1 MRPQLSRYSPLS
13 TATLLVLLSACSG
26 DLAQRGQVS
35 ERGAAVT
42 SSALASDVP
51 TNAGTSPGLG
61 SANAAPTSRASS
73 GRPVLERRG
82 SAEAQRGS
90 PATSPIYT
98 TDAHSGDEP
107 DPDQDVEHQTDDDG
121 QAQVAGDGDGATEDD
136 DGQAEDEDGDA
147 KGEDSDPDAEDD
159 SEPEVSRR
167 ERTLAWLAEDWG
179 ENLPAP
185 TARTGGGA
193 AVPRLVRPEQPL
205 EFVRPGAVKGLYVSA
220 WAAGSSMR
228 SQGLIGLATRTEIN
242 TFVIDL
248 KDASGYVSYP
258 TGVMTAREAG
268 ADQEIRIRDLVGLL
282 ERLQDAGI
290 YPIARI
296 VIVKDP
302 LLIRSKPEW
311 AVQDTAGGVWVDSKG
326 LLWANLH
333 DERVWDYHIE
343 LAKEAAAV
351 GFPEIQWDY
360 VRFADAPQEDLG
372 RAVYP
377 GAEGRR
383 RRDAVEGF
391 LEYAGAA
398 LEDSGVAMT
407 VDVFGATTSAQSDVG
422 IGQYWE
428 RFIGSVDVALPMVYP
443 SHYWV
448 GSFGHLDPNGHPY
461 EIVRAALV
469 SGLQRSEAVEG
480 AGVIRPW
487 LQDFTLGSPRYEA
500 PEVRA
505 QIQATYDA
513 GIDEWLLW
521 NASSRYTEAALEP
534 ADGYP
539 RGEEP
544 QMRVGGRIV
553 PVSERYVAMALEA
566 EERVLARA
574 VADSIAAAFVVD
586 SLAAAAA
593 EVADAPGA
601 EPESPD
607 ASAAGGRR

>member
-1 MRPQLSRYSPLS
+1 LQLQLARYSPLS

-26 DLAQRGQVS
+26 DLAQPGQAS
-35 ERGAAVT
+35 DRGAALT
-42 SSALASDVP
+42 SSALASD
-51 TNAGTSPGLG
+51 AG
-61 SANAAPTSRASS
+61 ANSSLVGDAATTSRAL

-82 SAEAQRGS
+82 STEAQRGS
-90 PATSPIYT
+90 PATSRVDT
-98 TDAHSGDEP
+98 TDAQAGAEP
-107 DPDQDVEHQTDDDG
+107 DSDQDVDHET
-121 QAQVAGDGDGATEDD
+121 DD
-136 DGQAEDEDGDA
+136 DGQAEDD
-147 KGEDSDPDAEDD
+147 DSQAEDD
-159 SEPEVSRR
+159 DEPEVSRR
-167 ERTLAWLAEDWG
+167 DRTLAWLAEDSG
-179 ENLPAP
+179 VLLPAS
-185 TARTGGGA
+185 TARTGAGGS
-193 AVPRLVRPEQPL
+193 VPRLVLPEEPPEFPRPDN
-205 EFVRPGAVKGLYVSA
+205 VKGLYVSA

-228 SQGLIGLATRTEIN
+228 SQGLIDIAARTEIN

-258 TGVMTAREAG
+258 TGVMTAREVG
-268 ADQEIRIRDLVGLL
+268 ADQEIRIRDLPGLL
-282 ERLQDAGI
+282 ERFRVAGI

-333 DERVWDYHIE
+333 DQRVWDYHIE

-360 VRFADAPQEDLG
+360 VRFADAPQEDLD

-383 RRDAVEGF
+383 RRDAVEAF
-391 LEYAGAA
+391 LEYARAE
-398 LEDSGVAMT
+398 LEESGVAMT
-407 VDVFGATTSAQSDVG
+407 MDVFGATTSAQSDVG

-428 RFIGSVDVALPMVYP
+428 RFIGSVEVALPMVYP

-448 GSFGHLDPNGHPY
+448 GSFGIQDPNGHPY
-461 EIVRAALV
+461 EVVRAALV

-480 AGVIRPW
+480 AGVMRPW
-487 LQDFTLGSPRYEA
+487 LQDFTLGLPRYEA

-534 ADGYP
+534 AEGYP
-539 RGEEP
+539 QGVEP
-544 QMRVGGRIV
+544 DMRVGGRIV

-566 EERVLARA
+566 EERALARMVADSITAAA
-574 VADSIAAAFVVD
+574 VADS
-586 SLAAAAA
+586 L
-593 EVADAPGA
+593 VADA
-601 EPESPD
+601 
-607 ASAAGGRR
+607 R

>member
-1 MRPQLSRYSPLS
+1 
-13 TATLLVLLSACSG
+13 V
-26 DLAQRGQVS
+26 D
-35 ERGAAVT
+35 
-42 SSALASDVP
+42 
-51 TNAGTSPGLG
+51 
-61 SANAAPTSRASS
+61 
-73 GRPVLERRG
+73 
-82 SAEAQRGS
+82 
-90 PATSPIYT
+90 T
-98 TDAHSGDEP
+98 TDAQAGAEP
-107 DPDQDVEHQTDDDG
+107 DSDQDVDHET
-121 QAQVAGDGDGATEDD
+121 DD
-136 DGQAEDEDGDA
+136 DGQAEDD
-147 KGEDSDPDAEDD
+147 DSQAEDD
-159 SEPEVSRR
+159 DEPEVSRR
-167 ERTLAWLAEDWG
+167 DRTLAWLAEDSG
-179 ENLPAP
+179 VLLPAS
-185 TARTGGGA
+185 TARTGAGGS
-193 AVPRLVRPEQPL
+193 VPRLVLPEEPPEFPRPDN
-205 EFVRPGAVKGLYVSA
+205 VKGLYVSA

-228 SQGLIGLATRTEIN
+228 SQGLIDIAARTEIN

-258 TGVMTAREAG
+258 TGVMTAREVG
-268 ADQEIRIRDLVGLL
+268 ADQEIRIRDLPGLL
-282 ERLQDAGI
+282 ERFRVAGI

-333 DERVWDYHIE
+333 DQRVWDYHIE

-360 VRFADAPQEDLG
+360 VRFADAPQEDLD

-383 RRDAVEGF
+383 RRDAVEAF
-391 LEYAGAA
+391 LEYARAE
-398 LEDSGVAMT
+398 LEESGVAMT
-407 VDVFGATTSAQSDVG
+407 MDVFGATTSAQSDVG

-428 RFIGSVDVALPMVYP
+428 RFIGSVEVALPMVYP

-448 GSFGHLDPNGHPY
+448 GSFGIQDPNGHPY
-461 EIVRAALV
+461 EVVRAALV

-480 AGVIRPW
+480 AGVMRPW

-534 ADGYP
+534 AEGYP
-539 RGEEP
+539 QGVEP
-544 QMRVGGRIV
+544 DMRVGGRIV

-566 EERVLARA
+566 EERALARMVADSITAAA
-574 VADSIAAAFVVD
+574 VADSLAAVGASSVPLAD
-586 SLAAAAA
+586 SL
-593 EVADAPGA
+593 VADA
-601 EPESPD
+601 
-607 ASAAGGRR
+607 R

>member
-1 MRPQLSRYSPLS
+1 M
-13 TATLLVLLSACSG
+13 
-26 DLAQRGQVS
+26 D
-35 ERGAAVT
+35 
-42 SSALASDVP
+42 
-51 TNAGTSPGLG
+51 
-61 SANAAPTSRASS
+61 
-73 GRPVLERRG
+73 
-82 SAEAQRGS
+82 
-90 PATSPIYT
+90 T
-98 TDAHSGDEP
+98 TDAHSGD
-107 DPDQDVEHQTDDDG
+107 DHDLDQDVDHQTDDAGQVGDDG
-121 QAQVAGDGDGATEDD
+121 GDAELDGATGDD
-136 DGQAEDEDGDA
+136 D
-147 KGEDSDPDAEDD
+147 
-159 SEPEVSRR
+159 EPEVSRR
-167 ERTLAWLAEDWG
+167 GRTLAWLAEDWG
-179 ENLPAP
+179 ENLPAS

-193 AVPRLVRPEQPL
+193 SVPRLVLPEEPP

-220 WAAGSSMR
+220 WAAGSSTR
-228 SQGLIGLATRTEIN
+228 SQGLIDIATRTEIN

-258 TGVMTAREAG
+258 TEAMTAREAG
-268 ADQEIRIRDLVGLL
+268 ADQEIRIRDLPGLL
-282 ERLQDAGI
+282 ERLRVAGI

-311 AVQDTAGGVWVDSKG
+311 AVQDAAGGVWVDSKG

-333 DERVWDYHIE
+333 DQRVWDYHIE

-360 VRFADAPQEDLG
+360 VRFADAPQEDLD

-383 RRDAVEGF
+383 RRDAVEAF
-391 LEYAGAA
+391 LEYARAE
-398 LEDSGVAMT
+398 LEESSVAMT
-407 VDVFGATTSAQSDVG
+407 MDVFGATTSAQSDVG

-428 RFIGSVDVALPMVYP
+428 RFIGSVEVALPMVYP

-448 GSFGHLDPNGHPY
+448 GSFGIQDPNGHPY
-461 EIVRAALV
+461 EVVRAALV
-469 SGLQRSEAVEG
+469 AGLQRSEAVEG

-487 LQDFTLGSPRYEA
+487 LQDFTLGPPRYEA

-534 ADGYP
+534 AEGYP
-539 RGEEP
+539 EGFEP
-544 QMRVGGRIV
+544 VMRAGGRIV

-566 EERVLARA
+566 EERALARM
-574 VADSIAAAFVVD
+574 VADSITAAFVAD

-607 ASAAGGRR
+607 ASAAGVRR

>member
-1 MRPQLSRYSPLS
+1 MQLQLARYSPLS

-26 DLAQRGQVS
+26 DLAQPGQAS
-35 ERGAAVT
+35 DRGAALT
-42 SSALASDVP
+42 SSALASD
-51 TNAGTSPGLG
+51 AG
-61 SANAAPTSRASS
+61 ANSSLVGDAAPTSRAL

-82 SAEAQRGS
+82 STEAQRGS
-90 PATSPIYT
+90 PATSRVDT
-98 TDAHSGDEP
+98 TDAQAGAEP
-107 DPDQDVEHQTDDDG
+107 DSDQDVDHET
-121 QAQVAGDGDGATEDD
+121 DD
-136 DGQAEDEDGDA
+136 DGQAEDD
-147 KGEDSDPDAEDD
+147 DSQAEDD
-159 SEPEVSRR
+159 DEPEVSRR
-167 ERTLAWLAEDWG
+167 DRTLAWLAEDSG
-179 ENLPAP
+179 VLLPAS
-185 TARTGGGA
+185 TARTGAGGS
-193 AVPRLVRPEQPL
+193 VPRLVLPEEPPEFPRPDN
-205 EFVRPGAVKGLYVSA
+205 VKGLYVSA

-228 SQGLIGLATRTEIN
+228 SQGLIDIAARTEIN

-258 TGVMTAREAG
+258 TGVMTAREVG
-268 ADQEIRIRDLVGLL
+268 ADQEIRIRDLPGLL
-282 ERLQDAGI
+282 ERFRVAGI

-333 DERVWDYHIE
+333 DQRVWDYHIE

-360 VRFADAPQEDLG
+360 VRFADAPQEDLD

-383 RRDAVEGF
+383 RRDAVEAF
-391 LEYAGAA
+391 LEYARAE
-398 LEDSGVAMT
+398 LEESGVAMT
-407 VDVFGATTSAQSDVG
+407 MDVFGATTSAQSDVG

-428 RFIGSVDVALPMVYP
+428 RFIGSVEVALPMVYP

-448 GSFGHLDPNGHPY
+448 GSFGIQDPNGHPY
-461 EIVRAALV
+461 EVVRAALV

-480 AGVIRPW
+480 AGVMRPW

-534 ADGYP
+534 AEGYP
-539 RGEEP
+539 QGVEP
-544 QMRVGGRIV
+544 DMRVGGRIV

-566 EERVLARA
+566 EERALARMVADSITAAA
-574 VADSIAAAFVVD
+574 VADSLAAVGASSVPLAD
-586 SLAAAAA
+586 SL
-593 EVADAPGA
+593 VADA
-601 EPESPD
+601 
-607 ASAAGGRR
+607 R

>member
-1 MRPQLSRYSPLS
+1 MQLQLARYSPLS

-26 DLAQRGQVS
+26 DLAQPGQAS
-35 ERGAAVT
+35 DRGAALT
-42 SSALASDVP
+42 SSALASD
-51 TNAGTSPGLG
+51 AG
-61 SANAAPTSRASS
+61 ANSSLVGDAAPTSRAL

-82 SAEAQRGS
+82 STEAQRGS
-90 PATSPIYT
+90 PATSRVDT
-98 TDAHSGDEP
+98 TDAQAGAEP
-107 DPDQDVEHQTDDDG
+107 DSDQDVDHET
-121 QAQVAGDGDGATEDD
+121 DD
-136 DGQAEDEDGDA
+136 DGQAEDD
-147 KGEDSDPDAEDD
+147 DSQAEDD
-159 SEPEVSRR
+159 DEPEVSRR
-167 ERTLAWLAEDWG
+167 DRTLAWLAEDSG
-179 ENLPAP
+179 VLLPAS
-185 TARTGGGA
+185 TARTGAGGS
-193 AVPRLVRPEQPL
+193 VPRLVLPEEPPEFPRPDN
-205 EFVRPGAVKGLYVSA
+205 VKGLYVSA

-228 SQGLIGLATRTEIN
+228 SQGLIDIAARTEIN

-258 TGVMTAREAG
+258 TGVMTAREVG
-268 ADQEIRIRDLVGLL
+268 ADQEIRIRDLPGLL
-282 ERLQDAGI
+282 ERFRVAGI

-333 DERVWDYHIE
+333 DQRVWDYHIE

-351 GFPEIQWDY
+351 GFPGIQWDY
-360 VRFADAPQEDLG
+360 VRFADAPQEDLD

-383 RRDAVEGF
+383 RRDAVEAF
-391 LEYAGAA
+391 LEYARAE
-398 LEDSGVAMT
+398 LEESGVAMT
-407 VDVFGATTSAQSDVG
+407 MDVFGATTSAQSDVG

-428 RFIGSVDVALPMVYP
+428 RFIGSVEVALPMVYP

-448 GSFGHLDPNGHPY
+448 GSFGIQDPNGHPY
-461 EIVRAALV
+461 EVVRAALV

-480 AGVIRPW
+480 AGVMRPW
-487 LQDFTLGSPRYEA
+487 LQDFTLGLPRYEA

-534 ADGYP
+534 AEGYP
-539 RGEEP
+539 QGVEP
-544 QMRVGGRIV
+544 DMRVGGRIV
-553 PVSERYVAMALEA
+553 PVSERYVAIALEA
-566 EERVLARA
+566 EERALARMVADSITAAA
-574 VADSIAAAFVVD
+574 VADSLAAVGASSVPLAD
-586 SLAAAAA
+586 SL
-593 EVADAPGA
+593 VADA
-601 EPESPD
+601 
-607 ASAAGGRR
+607 R